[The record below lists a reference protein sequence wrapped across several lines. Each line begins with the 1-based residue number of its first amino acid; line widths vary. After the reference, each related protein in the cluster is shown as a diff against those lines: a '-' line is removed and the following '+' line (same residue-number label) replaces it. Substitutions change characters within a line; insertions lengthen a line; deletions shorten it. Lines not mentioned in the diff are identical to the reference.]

1 MEFIVSRNE
10 ITKSLQELYG
20 LVGPN
25 PLVPILENF
34 LLEID
39 GSSLKV
45 TASDMQ
51 TIMVSEVNIKS
62 GDTGSIAIPAKLLV
76 NTLKDLPEQP
86 LKFKVDPNT
95 FGIVITS
102 NNGAYQIAGEN
113 AMDFP
118 RIPEVNKNFNLE
130 LESSVLLS
138 ALNNTVFA
146 TGSDDLRP
154 AMAGVYV
161 VFDEDK
167 VTFVATDGHRLV
179 RYRRNDLKTDNPST
193 LILPKKA
200 LNLVK
205 GSLPSAS
212 IPVNIE
218 FSGSNA
224 FFSFANTK
232 LICRLIDERY
242 PDYESVI
249 PKLSTSDLVLER
261 STLMD
266 TLKRVINFA
275 NKTNFQVRF
284 KITPSL
290 LTISAEDLNYSNQAV
305 ENIPCEFSG
314 GDMEI
319 GFNAKFLLEMVSN
332 LHTPNV
338 IIQLSLPNKA
348 GLLIP
353 AEQDEN
359 EEILMLVMP
368 VMLASY
374 S

>member
-118 RIPEVNKNFNLE
+118 RIPDVNKNFNLE